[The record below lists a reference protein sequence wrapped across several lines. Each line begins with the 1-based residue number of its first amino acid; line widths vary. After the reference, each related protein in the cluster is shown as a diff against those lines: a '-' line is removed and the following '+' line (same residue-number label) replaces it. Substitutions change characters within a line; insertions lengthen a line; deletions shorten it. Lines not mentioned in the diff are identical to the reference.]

1 MKILVSLFLGAL
13 TVMSAADS
21 AYEFAMKSITG
32 QQVELKQFQGKLV
45 LFVNVASQ
53 CGYTPQYKG
62 LEALYRKYK
71 DKGFV
76 IVGVPANNFGQQEP
90 GTNEEI
96 ATFCKRN
103 YDVTFPIMS
112 KVDVKGPSMTPLYSY
127 LTKTG
132 GDVKWNFTKFLV
144 GKDGKVI
151 ERFEPGVD
159 PLDAKLTGAIEKALQ

>member
-1 MKILVSLFLGAL
+1 
-13 TVMSAADS
+13 MSAADS